1 MSGSD
6 LNFRAAYI
14 KKTGSMGNF
23 RRDGGFQNISATTS
37 SSSYRGSEPCI
48 CERSQLPAATSLPA
62 ESHFTLG
69 RGQRV
74 SETQCHAAWPWPLQ
88 GHRWAGPGQCPYS
101 PQECGLDEGLLP
113 PPHSCPTRWKTG
125 RRGVCL
131 DPVNGSVVQQRRMF
145 VPPGADKGRLTGSS
159 SVTAPGLPGPL
170 GEFKAAS
177 RLVGTSDRLMQE
189 APGADHGHADASL
202 RCVIPAWGHLHSRS
216 LGCSIRAGMSTR
228 PVREP
233 VPVAFTALLTPTTQ
247 SSSREQQLSGCR
259 GVKGEANSPRP

>member
-37 SSSYRGSEPCI
+37 SSLYRGSEPCI

-159 SVTAPGLPGPL
+159 SVTAPGGLDPWGS
-170 GEFKAAS
+170 S
-177 RLVGTSDRLMQE
+177 RLP
-189 APGADHGHADASL
+189 PGL
-202 RCVIPAWGHLHSRS
+202 W
-216 LGCSIRAGMSTR
+216 
-228 PVREP
+228 EP
-233 VPVAFTALLTPTTQ
+233 LTD
-247 SSSREQQLSGCR
+247 
-259 GVKGEANSPRP
+259 

>member
-88 GHRWAGPGQCPYS
+88 GHRWAGPGQCS
-101 PQECGLDEGLLP
+101 LLP
-113 PPHSCPTRWKTG
+113 A
-125 RRGVCL
+125 GVW
-131 DPVNGSVVQQRRMF
+131 
-145 VPPGADKGRLTGSS
+145 PG
-159 SVTAPGLPGPL
+159 
-170 GEFKAAS
+170 
-177 RLVGTSDRLMQE
+177 
-189 APGADHGHADASL
+189 
-202 RCVIPAWGHLHSRS
+202 
-216 LGCSIRAGMSTR
+216 
-228 PVREP
+228 
-233 VPVAFTALLTPTTQ
+233 
-247 SSSREQQLSGCR
+247 
-259 GVKGEANSPRP
+259 

>member
-125 RRGVCL
+125 RG
-131 DPVNGSVVQQRRMF
+131 G
-145 VPPGADKGRLTGSS
+145 
-159 SVTAPGLPGPL
+159 GL
-170 GEFKAAS
+170 
-177 RLVGTSDRLMQE
+177 
-189 APGADHGHADASL
+189 
-202 RCVIPAWGHLHSRS
+202 SRS
-216 LGCSIRAGMSTR
+216 CQWQCSSAAKAVCPSRCRQGKADR
-228 PVREP
+228 
-233 VPVAFTALLTPTTQ
+233 FQLCD
-247 SSSREQQLSGCR
+247 SSRIAWTLGGVQGCLQAC
-259 GVKGEANSPRP
+259 GNL

>member
-69 RGQRV
+69 RGQRA

-88 GHRWAGPGQCPYS
+88 GPAGQAQDSALTPRRSVAWMRGS
-101 PQECGLDEGLLP
+101 FLLP
-113 PPHSCPTRWKTG
+113 TPAPLAG
-125 RRGVCL
+125 RQEGG
-131 DPVNGSVVQQRRMF
+131 GSV
-145 VPPGADKGRLTGSS
+145 
-159 SVTAPGLPGPL
+159 
-170 GEFKAAS
+170 
-177 RLVGTSDRLMQE
+177 
-189 APGADHGHADASL
+189 
-202 RCVIPAWGHLHSRS
+202 
-216 LGCSIRAGMSTR
+216 
-228 PVREP
+228 
-233 VPVAFTALLTPTTQ
+233 
-247 SSSREQQLSGCR
+247 
-259 GVKGEANSPRP
+259 